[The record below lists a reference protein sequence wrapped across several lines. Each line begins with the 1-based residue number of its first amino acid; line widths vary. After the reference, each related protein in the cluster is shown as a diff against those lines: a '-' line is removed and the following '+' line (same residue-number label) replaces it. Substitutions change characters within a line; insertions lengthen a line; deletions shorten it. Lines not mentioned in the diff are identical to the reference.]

1 MVACE
6 AASSPCP
13 RVALI
18 SAATAASRTSPTRG
32 WRGSLRPRDWSE
44 ACETSVAA
52 VPVVR
57 PGRACPGRLVGAP
70 RAYVRYLRER
80 RRYRHLPGAELLSW
94 GDDYPQLWDR
104 VPSSPYDSHYFFQ
117 DVWAAQ
123 RIAMLQPA
131 EHVDVGSRV
140 DLVGFLTA
148 LTAVVFVDIRP
159 LEVELPGLTSVA
171 GSVLDLPFAD
181 RSITSLSCLHVAE
194 HVGLL
199 AATGIRWTRT
209 EHSRPLRSSSE
220 FLRQVVSSS
229 SRCPSAGPASSS
241 TPIGFLP
248 LPRSSAP
255 SQSLNSQS
263 SAASMMEVTSRVID
277 SSTSLQAPTMRAGC
291 SGSGVSSDATA
302 RRLRRA
308 RPQRRSR
315 RNERRRCAL

>member
-1 MVACE
+1 M
-6 AASSPCP
+6 
-13 RVALI
+13 
-18 SAATAASRTSPTRG
+18 
-32 WRGSLRPRDWSE
+32 
-44 ACETSVAA
+44 
-52 VPVVR
+52 
-57 PGRACPGRLVGAP
+57 PGRLVGAP

-194 HVGLL
+194 HVGLGRYGDPL
-199 AATGIRWTRT
+199 DPHGTLKAAA
-209 EHSRPLRSSSE
+209 E
-220 FLRQVVSSS
+220 
-229 SRCPSAGPASSS
+229 APASS
-241 TPIGFLP
+241 
-248 LPRSSAP
+248 
-255 SQSLNSQS
+255 
-263 SAASMMEVTSRVID
+263 
-277 SSTSLQAPTMRAGC
+277 
-291 SGSGVSSDATA
+291 
-302 RRLRRA
+302 
-308 RPQRRSR
+308 
-315 RNERRRCAL
+315 CAKW